1 MIKLASHWPSWRGL
15 QQTMDLLSLGEI
27 INNEMT
33 RHLWRGIPKRREQRK
48 MTLIK
53 KEEGF
58 GVDMADFH

>member
-1 MIKLASHWPSWRGL
+1 
-15 QQTMDLLSLGEI
+15 MDLLSLGGI